1 MPRRL
6 RRLPA
11 LLLPLVLATTLVAC
25 GNDTST
31 DKGGDKSTD
40 SSAGGTVQGVTIGG
54 DLGQAP
60 EVTWDGELQ
69 TTKTETKVVIEG
81 DGDKLAEGDQVQARL
96 WIGNGTTQKEA
107 YSGFGDGTQPET
119 VMATKNLSPV
129 FRDAILGQTIG
140 SRVAVTTTAAEAFG
154 ASGNPSLQIGKSD
167 TVLLIVDLIEAFVPP
182 TPKDVPQSQLPK
194 IVEKGGDVTGLD
206 FGGVDKPDPE
216 GDLLRSVVKEGDGA
230 VVKESD
236 TVTADYLGMVYDAKE
251 PFDESY
257 SQQPVPF
264 GLQSVVKGW
273 TYGLTGLKV
282 GSRVLLQIPP
292 ALGYG
297 ADNSKP
303 SIPPNSTLYFVVD
316 IRDAKSA
323 G

>member
-1 MPRRL
+1 MSRRL

-25 GNDTST
+25 GDDGS
-31 DKGGDKSTD
+31 D
-40 SSAGGTVQGVTIGG
+40 SGSSDAGLHGITISG
-54 DLGQAP
+54 DLGKEP
-60 EVTWDGELQ
+60 EVEWDGELEADD
-69 TTKTETKVVIEG
+69 TETSVVIEG
-81 DGDKLAEGDQVQARL
+81 DGEELAEGDQVQAFL
-96 WIGNGTTQKEA
+96 WIGNGTTEKMA
-107 YSGFGDGTQPET
+107 YSGFEAGQPET
-119 VMATKNLSPV
+119 VVASKDLSPV

-140 SRVAVTTTAAEAFG
+140 SRVAVTTTAEEAFG
-154 ASGNPSLQIGKSD
+154 PSGNPSLKIGNKDS
-167 TVLLIVDLIEAFVPP
+167 VLIIVDLMEEYEAPK
-182 TPKDVPQSQLPK
+182 PKDVPQAQMPK

-206 FGGVDKPDPE
+206 FTGVKKPAED
-216 GDLLRSVVKEGDGA
+216 GDLLRSVVKEGKGP
-230 VVKESD
+230 VVKETD
-236 TVTADYLGMVYDAKE
+236 TVTADYLGMVYDGKK

-257 SQQPVPF
+257 SKEPVPF

-273 TYGLTGLKV
+273 TYGLSGLKV
-282 GSRVLLQIPP
+282 GSRVILQIPP

-297 ADNSKP
+297 ADDSNP